1 MKKINFNCNVV
12 VSRTI
17 VNFLRDNDLRS
28 LNENNI
34 VLTQHC
40 VNAIR
45 DDKYL
50 WNEDVK
56 YLVSNFI
63 DLICKNNL
71 FIFEVVWEINNRNN
85 FDIEKIG
92 VKFRYKNRYVNLVM
106 RKVRIYVDGVSVVK
120 YKVITMWC
128 NHINDKH
135 QTLRNRSS
143 FIKDLETFNK
153 SKVEGI
159 YFKFS

>member
-34 VLTQHC
+34 VLTEHC
-40 VNAIR
+40 VSAIK

-50 WNEDVK
+50 NWWDVR

-63 DLICKNNL
+63 DLICQNNL
-71 FIFEVVWEINNRNN
+71 FIFEVVGNINDKNN
-85 FDIEKIG
+85 FDIEKIW
-92 VKFRYKNRYVNLVM
+92 VKFSYKNRYVNLIM

-128 NHINDKH
+128 NHISDKH